1 MLSSG
6 KKPEQ
11 IDRRR
16 SLASIPVV
24 NDCVSHTIDE
34 DGRLQ
39 LTIEIQRGSSFLSRF
54 QPRIM
59 KKRVRLDELGVF
71 VFEQIDGRRTV
82 KAIIE
87 TFGRRFRTDRR
98 ESELSVAA
106 FLKSLAQRQVISIV
120 VK

>member
-6 KKPEQ
+6 TKPEQ

-34 DGRLQ
+34 NGRLQ
-39 LTIEIQRGSSFLSRF
+39 LTIEIQRGSGFLSRF

-71 VFEQIDGRRTV
+71 VFEQIDGKRTV

-87 TFGRRFRTDRR
+87 AFTRRFRTDRR

-106 FLKSLAQRQVISIV
+106 FLKSLAQRRVISIV

>member
-1 MLSSG
+1 MLSRE

-24 NDCVSHTIDE
+24 NDSVTHTTDE
-34 DGRLQ
+34 NGRLQ
-39 LTIEIQRGSSFLSRF
+39 LTIEIQRGSSFLSRI

-71 VFEQIDGRRTV
+71 VFEQVDGKRTV
-82 KAIIE
+82 KAIIDAF
-87 TFGRRFRTDRR
+87 TRRFRTDRR